1 MESNPER
8 RDRTRFVHESKITL
22 ENSEIGVQRGCM
34 MYNFNY
40 NGLYI
45 EADTRLEQ
53 EAEVRIGIKNSPFA
67 SEPDKFEN
75 YRGIIK
81 WRKTLKRSSYYFGY
95 GVELIF
101 EDAVDGNQ
109 DLDEDQFLWSR
120 ENPRKALTIPVKFE
134 YENCTYEGTT
144 ENVSTD
150 GAAVK
155 TKDPVRAGQQITI
168 EIPLK
173 KKGKIARLH
182 GKVSWSN
189 RQGFGVKFIPSEWI

>member
-67 SEPDKFEN
+67 SEPDKFES

-109 DLDEDQFLWSR
+109 DIDEDQFLWSR

-173 KKGKIARLH
+173 KKGKIVRLH

-189 RQGFGVKFIPSEWI
+189 RQGFGVKFIPSE

>member
-8 RDRTRFVHESKITL
+8 RDKTRFVHESKITL
-22 ENSEIGVQRGCM
+22 ENSEIGVQRGMM
-34 MYNFNY
+34 MYNFSNH
-40 NGLYI
+40 GLYI

-53 EAEVRIGIKNSPFA
+53 ETEIRIGIRNSPFA
-67 SEPDKFEN
+67 SEPDKFES
-75 YRGIIK
+75 YRGIVR
-81 WRKTLKRSSYYFGY
+81 WRKELKRSSYYYGY

-101 EDAVDGNQ
+101 EDAVDENQ
-109 DLDEDQFLWSR
+109 DQFLWSR

-134 YENCTYEGTT
+134 FENQSYEGTT

-150 GAAVK
+150 GVAVK
-155 TKDPVRAGQQITI
+155 SKDPVMVGQQITI

-173 KKGKIARLH
+173 KKGKIVRLH

-189 RQGFGVKFIPSEWI
+189 RQGFGVKFLPSE

>member
-8 RDRTRFVHESKITL
+8 RDKTRFAHECKITL
-22 ENSEIGVQRGCM
+22 ENSEIGVQRSCM
-34 MYNFNY
+34 MYNFNDH
-40 NGLYI
+40 GLYI

-53 EAEVRIGIKNSPFA
+53 ETEIRIGINNSPFA
-67 SEPDKFEN
+67 SEPDKFES

-81 WRKTLKRSSYYFGY
+81 WRKALKQSSYYYGY
-95 GVELIF
+95 GVELIKD
-101 EDAVDGNQ
+101 DAEVDQ
-109 DLDEDQFLWSR
+109 DQFQWSR

-134 YENCTYEGTT
+134 YENRTYEGTT

-150 GAAVK
+150 GVAVK
-155 TKDPVRAGQQITI
+155 SKDPVMVGQPITL

-173 KKGKIARLH
+173 KKGRIAKFQ

-189 RQGFGVKFIPSEWI
+189 RQGFGVKFVSAKKI

>member
-8 RDRTRFVHESKITL
+8 RDKTRFVHECKITL
-22 ENSEIGVQRGCM
+22 ENSETGVQRSCM
-34 MYNFNY
+34 MYNFNNY
-40 NGLYI
+40 GLYI
-45 EADTRLEQ
+45 EADTRLEP
-53 EAEVRIGIKNSPFA
+53 ETEIRIGINNSPFA
-67 SEPDKFEN
+67 SEPDKFES

-81 WRKTLKRSSYYFGY
+81 WRKALKQSSYYYGY
-95 GVELIF
+95 GVELIND
-101 EDAVDGNQ
+101 DAE
-109 DLDEDQFLWSR
+109 DEDRDQYQWSR

-134 YENCTYEGTT
+134 YENHTYKGTT

-150 GAAVK
+150 GVSVK
-155 TKDPVRAGQQITI
+155 SKDPVMVGQAITI

-189 RQGFGVKFIPSEWI
+189 RQGFGVKFLSSE

>member
-8 RDRTRFVHESKITL
+8 RDRTRFVPESKVTL

-45 EADTRLEQ
+45 EADVRLEQ
-53 EAEVRIGIKNSPFA
+53 KAEIRIGINNSPFA
-67 SEPDKFEN
+67 SKPDQFES

-81 WRKTLKRSSYYFGY
+81 WRKTLKRSSYYYGY

-101 EDAVDGNQ
+101 DDAVDIDQ
-109 DLDEDQFLWSR
+109 DQFLWSR
-120 ENPRKALTIPVKFE
+120 ENPRKPLTIPVKFE
-134 YENCTYEGTT
+134 FENCTYEGTT

-150 GAAVK
+150 GVAVK
-155 TKDPVRAGQQITI
+155 SKDPVMAGQQITI

-189 RQGFGVKFIPSEWI
+189 RQGFGVKFLPRNEFNP